1 MSLSKTSQ
9 SERVRELSSLMAQMI
24 GALIDPA
31 KTFIDD
37 DFVGP
42 NYAKPSR
49 VGEDAA
55 HLFTKVESVSL
66 DPVYT

>member
-1 MSLSKTSQ
+1 
-9 SERVRELSSLMAQMI
+9 MAQMI

-31 KTFIDD
+31 KITIDD

-42 NYAKPSR
+42 DYAKPSR
-49 VGEDAA
+49 VGKDATHFFA
-55 HLFTKVESVSL
+55 KLESVSF